1 MNKVAA
7 CAPPEPNALRP
18 SHVCARAG
26 VDLDRFAFLDEK
38 RHVNGLA
45 GFELFSVDLDQLD
58 FVGGTEA
65 DVRAFTR
72 VDVTD
77 NSLHE
82 CSQIPRRAMM
92 DFEHNGGIA
101 MVFDGHSSA

>member
-1 MNKVAA
+1 AVPILVRK
-7 CAPPEPNALRP
+7 
-18 SHVCARAG
+18 
-26 VDLDRFAFLDEK
+26 FK
-38 RHVNGLA
+38 
-45 GFELFSVDLDQLD
+45 LFSVDLDQLD

-92 DFEHNGGIA
+92 DFKHNGGIA
-101 MVFDGHSSA
+101 IVFDGHSSAEIVGGGHGEVEPLKRGSAEFTCTRRDRNCFAILSS